1 MFRIISAAFHNF
13 SSPWRVSNKSI
24 NNKSE
29 LNNSNDYAMLDGL
42 VEHCIINKSDIYT
55 MSQLCSLYHNM
66 TNKKIRSIDLVKNL
80 QEKFKEKLR
89 FVKPS
94 YCVNW
99 NSSEYIMSSCDNL
112 IGECVQAANLGE
124 GIEKAKMI
132 KKLVTLNK

>member
-1 MFRIISAAFHNF
+1 
-13 SSPWRVSNKSI
+13 
-24 NNKSE
+24 
-29 LNNSNDYAMLDGL
+29 MLDGL
-42 VEHCIINKSDIYT
+42 VEHRIINKRDIYT
-55 MSQLCSLYHNM
+55 ISQLCSLYHNM
-66 TNKKIRSIDLVKNL
+66 NTKIRSIDLVKKL

-124 GIEKAKMI
+124 GIKKAKMI
-132 KKLVTLNK
+132 KKPVTLNK